1 MMNDL
6 KEMTNF
12 LLEKGYTPNEFIVLY
27 ELSCKRGFEDL
38 NEKEKKE
45 LVDNL
50 YREYLKNHFTSITE
64 IIDAIEL

>member
-27 ELSCKRGFEDL
+27 ELSFKRGFDDL
-38 NEKEKKE
+38 SKREQKE
-45 LVDNL
+45 LVNKVYL
-50 YREYLKNHFTSITE
+50 EYLENDFTSLTE
-64 IIDAIEL
+64 IINKVEI